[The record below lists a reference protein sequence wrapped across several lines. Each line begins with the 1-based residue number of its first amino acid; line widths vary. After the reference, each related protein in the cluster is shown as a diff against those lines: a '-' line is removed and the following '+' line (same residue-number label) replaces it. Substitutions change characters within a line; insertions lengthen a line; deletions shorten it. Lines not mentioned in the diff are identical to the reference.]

1 MGHINNMVVQM
12 VRENLGEDAVGEL
25 FAAAGLEERS
35 YSPEVIYPD
44 QEFQALFRGAQ
55 TVFGVDSDTAER
67 AFSKYFMEV
76 SPKMFPAIFEQ
87 AGSARGLFERFP
99 IIHRNFPEAAS
110 QQEYREKVF
119 ILESEPDRLV
129 MEYDSPNQ
137 LCITL
142 QTIAGLVLEFYGEQ
156 GSVTETACQK
166 KGAPRCRVVME
177 FDGAQG

>member
-1 MGHINNMVVQM
+1 MMGHINNMVVQM
-12 VRENLGEDAVGEL
+12 VRDNLGEDAVGEL
-25 FAAAGLEERS
+25 FKAAELEERS

-55 TVFGVDSDTAER
+55 KVFGVDSDTAER

-87 AGSARGLFERFP
+87 AGSARGLIERFP

-110 QQEYREKVF
+110 QEEYRDKVF
-119 ILESEPDRLV
+119 ILESEPSRMVL
-129 MEYDSPNQ
+129 EYDSPNQ
-137 LCITL
+137 LCIL
-142 QTIAGLVLEFYGEQ
+142 LRAVAGLVLEYYGEQ

-166 KGAPRCRVVME
+166 NGAPRCRVVLE
-177 FDGAQG
+177 FDGA